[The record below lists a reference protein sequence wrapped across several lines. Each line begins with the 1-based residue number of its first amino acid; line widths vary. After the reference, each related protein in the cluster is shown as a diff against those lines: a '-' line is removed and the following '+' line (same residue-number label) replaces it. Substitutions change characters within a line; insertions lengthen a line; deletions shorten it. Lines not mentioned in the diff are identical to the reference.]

1 MRDNRS
7 DLIMVQST
15 IALAHSLGRTV
26 VAEGVEDP
34 QSLEQLTML
43 KCDIAQ
49 GFVVG
54 RPMSFEEPGPPPADR
69 AGGASP
75 PERKLGRRHLSEK
88 H

>member
-1 MRDNRS
+1 
-7 DLIMVQST
+7 
-15 IALAHSLGRTV
+15 V

-54 RPMSFEEPGPPPADR
+54 RPMSFEELVR
-69 AGGASP
+69 RLQV
-75 PERKLGRRHLSEK
+75 ERQRFAA
-88 H
+88 